1 MGELDYWLG
10 HVDGMLDLEVVV
22 APELLPEEEVA
33 HIEGM
38 AAAVEMGQNGD
49 TAEAA
54 EEMQHV
60 WEEPVVAC
68 IVWVVGDGACRLL
81 LEAEQ

>member
-1 MGELDYWLG
+1 MEELDYWQV
-10 HVDGMLDLEVVV
+10 HVVGMLDLEVVV

-33 HIEGM
+33 HSDGM
-38 AAAVEMGQNGD
+38 AAAVEMGQGGD

-54 EEMQHV
+54 EEMQYV

-68 IVWVVGDGACRLL
+68 IGWVVGDEACRLL

>member
-1 MGELDYWLG
+1 MGELDYWLV
-10 HVDGMLDLEVVV
+10 HVVGMLDLEVVV
-22 APELLPEEEVA
+22 ALELLSEEEVA
-33 HIEGM
+33 HVDGM
-38 AAAVEMGQNGD
+38 PATVEMGQGGD

-54 EEMQHV
+54 EGMQHV

-68 IVWVVGDGACRLL
+68 IGWVVGDGACRLL